1 MSLSFNLSLPTVR
14 ESSKTKCTTP
24 EIVYKELEALRT
36 AAQECFVTITLDTK
50 NRILDK
56 HIVTIGTLNA
66 SLAHPRE
73 VFRTAISDNAAAII
87 LAHNHPSGDPSPSP
101 EDIRITRQLVEA
113 GKVLEIQVLDHV
125 IIGRP
130 RPADGIKT
138 PYISLRETGL
148 VSFAN

>member
-1 MSLSFNLSLPTVR
+1 MSVLQHELALADLSH
-14 ESSKTKCTTP
+14 
-24 EIVYKELEALRT
+24 

-50 NRILDK
+50 NRIIEK

-73 VFRTAISDNAAAII
+73 VFRSAIMDAAAAII
-87 LAHNHPSGDPSPSP
+87 LAHNHPSGDPTPSP

-113 GKVLEIQVLDHV
+113 GKVLEMQILDHV

-130 RPADGIKT
+130 SKDATGKNTRSSF
-138 PYISLRETGL
+138 ISLRETGL
-148 VSFAN
+148 VSFPS